1 MPVVKKGSILTA
13 RDEQLLVGLFE
24 SRLMSTSHVARLYF
38 DGRIEAAYKRLQKLK
53 ADGYLN
59 ERPRRAA
66 EPAVVS
72 ITRKAFNALLDRGL
86 LHSFPDLSD
95 VAFDKRNRV
104 SDLTVRHELDV
115 MELKTAIVTAAHA
128 CAAPTAPM
136 LSVAQFSTWPA
147 LFQFKAHPTNQY
159 EMLLKPDAFVRIH
172 ETSPDGLFE
181 HTFFAEVDRS
191 TETITTL
198 VEKCLGYRDYYQRGG
213 LAVRYG
219 SKRERYAE
227 FPFRVLFVL
236 RTAERRNNLAEAL
249 IALPTPI
256 LTQVWATTFA
266 EVIASPLE
274 PVWTRPLDYRAVIRG
289 TDFDPGEHVPHRHG
303 YRRQSE
309 REELVENDISKWRLH
324 DQPT

>member
-13 RDEQLLVGLFE
+13 RDDQLRVGLFE
-24 SRLMSTSHVARLYF
+24 SRLMSTSHVAQLYF

-53 ADGYLN
+53 ADGYLT

-95 VAFDKRNRV
+95 AAFDKRNRV

-115 MELKTAIVTAAHA
+115 MEVKTAIDTAARA
-128 CAAPTAPM
+128 GAAPKMPT
-136 LSVAQFSTWPA
+136 LSVVQFSTWPA
-147 LFQFKAHPTNQY
+147 LFQFKAHPTNQR
-159 EMLLKPDAFVRIH
+159 EMLVKPDAFVRIH

-181 HTFFAEVDRS
+181 HTFFAELDRS

-219 SKRERYAE
+219 AKRERYAE

-236 RTAERRNNLAEAL
+236 RTAEAL

-256 LTQVWATTFA
+256 LAQVWATTFT
-266 EVIASPLE
+266 EVITTPLG
-274 PVWTRPLDYRAVIRG
+274 PIWTRPLDYRAVIRG
-289 TDFDPGEHVPHRHG
+289 TDFDPGERVPHRHG
-303 YRRQSE
+303 YRRQSK
-309 REELVENDISKWRLH
+309 RKELV
-324 DQPT
+324 